1 MSRLAKLVLPI
12 ALAISVQSAHA
23 EMLWGRAW
31 ETNVSL
37 TQADIDMIKTT
48 LAQKIH
54 GHAVGTSA
62 SWSDPT
68 SGNSGTLALLQ
79 VFFRQAQRCEQIAY
93 RISPEG
99 NGPSDHYVL
108 MSCLQPDGTWKLSD

>member
-12 ALAISVQSAHA
+12 ALAISVQPAHA
-23 EMLWGRAW
+23 QMLWGRAW

-37 TQADIDMIKTT
+37 SQADIDMIKTT

-54 GHAVGTSA
+54 GQAVGTSA
-62 SWSDPT
+62 SWSDPA
-68 SGNSGTLALLQ
+68 SGNSGSLTLLQ
-79 VFFRQAQRCEQIAY
+79 VFFRQGQRCEQIAY
-93 RISPEG
+93 RISPPTKG
-99 NGPSDHYVL
+99 SSDHYIL